1 MVDEQNCAR
10 CNISPGVVAIEM
22 TGPHPAIVVTGAAS
36 GIGREIAR
44 LAAMEGSFL
53 LLVDRADRE
62 LTDLVV
68 ELSAF
73 DVKAAAVCQ
82 DLARSDAV
90 SCIERALRERDLYCD
105 VLINCAGLQVFA
117 SAAETRYSEQTSQ
130 IDVNVRALT
139 ELTIRFVPGMLARG
153 GGGVL
158 NVGSITGNAP
168 APELGIHYATK
179 AFVNSFSAA
188 LASELAG
195 TGLTVTCL
203 APGLVTT
210 PSLERA
216 RAAQSWLIPRSDA
229 FEAATAGW
237 LGFKA
242 GKRLVIPGLR
252 NHLIVTF
259 ARLLPRSIALQM
271 VGLLQRAR

>member
-1 MVDEQNCAR
+1 
-10 CNISPGVVAIEM
+10 M
-22 TGPHPAIVVTGAAS
+22 TGPYPAIVITGAAS

-53 LLVDRADRE
+53 LLVDRASRE
-62 LTDLVV
+62 LTDCAA
-68 ELSAF
+68 ELSTF
-73 DVKAAAVCQ
+73 DARSAALCQ

-90 SCIERALRERDLYCD
+90 SSIERALRERELYCD
-105 VLINCAGLQVFA
+105 VLINCAGLQLFA
-117 SAAETRYSEQTSQ
+117 PAAKTRYSEQISQ
-130 IDVNVRALT
+130 IEVNVRALT
-139 ELTIRFVPGMLARG
+139 ELTLRFVPGMLARG
-153 GGGVL
+153 SGGVL
-158 NVGSITGNAP
+158 NVGSITASAP
-168 APELGIHYATK
+168 TPELGIYYASK

-203 APGLVTT
+203 APGLVTA

-216 RAAQSWLIPRSDA
+216 GAAQSWLIPRSDA

-252 NHLIVTF
+252 NQLVVTL
-259 ARLLPRSIALQM
+259 ARLLPRSVALQM
-271 VGLLQRAR
+271 VSLLQRAR

>member
-1 MVDEQNCAR
+1 
-10 CNISPGVVAIEM
+10 M
-22 TGPHPAIVVTGAAS
+22 TSPHPAIVITGAAS
-36 GIGREIAR
+36 SIGREIAR

-53 LLVDRADRE
+53 LLVDRASQE
-62 LTDLVV
+62 LTDFVA

-73 DVKAAAVCQ
+73 DVKAAAVFQ

-90 SCIERALRERDLYCD
+90 SSIERALRERELYCD
-105 VLINCAGLQVFA
+105 VLINCAGLQLYA
-117 SAAETRYSEQTSQ
+117 PATKTRYSEQISQ

-158 NVGSITGNAP
+158 NVGSITENAP
-168 APELGIHYATK
+168 VPELGIYYASK

-203 APGLVTT
+203 APGLVTM
-210 PSLERA
+210 PSFERA
-216 RAAQSWLIPRSDA
+216 RAVQSWLIPQSNA

-242 GKRLVIPGLR
+242 GKRLVTPSLR
-252 NHLIVTF
+252 NHLIVML
-259 ARLLPRSIALQM
+259 ARLLPRSVALQM